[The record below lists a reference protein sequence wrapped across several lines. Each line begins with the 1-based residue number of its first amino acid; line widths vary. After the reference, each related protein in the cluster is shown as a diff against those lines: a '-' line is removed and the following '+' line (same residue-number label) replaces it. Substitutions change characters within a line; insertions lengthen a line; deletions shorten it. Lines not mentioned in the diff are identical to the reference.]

1 VRFRSS
7 RLRNGADPIQAT
19 REAEAAARIEAEGI
33 AFEHA
38 ATRFIKA
45 NRAAWKNVKP
55 AADPE
60 A

>member
-1 VRFRSS
+1 MRFRSS

-45 NRAAWKNVKP
+45 NRAA
-55 AADPE
+55 
-60 A
+60 